1 VYGVWTPEQVGTAEE
16 PVLARTPEGAL
27 MRRAAFGAAQVALRM
42 LAQRCGGVSGR
53 HVVVLVGAGN
63 NGGDGLWAGVELRR
77 RGVGVTAVLLRPDR
91 AHPAGLA
98 ALRSWSAR
106 VVTTPEDAVPAI
118 ERADLVLDAVVG
130 TSARGGLR
138 TPAPLLVGAADTA
151 GVPVL
156 AIDTPS
162 GVDPTTGTVPEA
174 TDEGPAA
181 VTAAETVTFGARK
194 PVHVLARDRCGP
206 VTFVDLGLGPE
217 LGEPP
222 ITVLEAADVGAR
234 WPVPGPGDDKY
245 TQGVVGVAAGSATYP
260 GAAVLASGA
269 ACLATSGMVRYAG
282 SAADEVRA
290 AWPEVVATDHVE
302 DAGRVQAW
310 AIGPGLGT
318 GDDGAATL
326 RHVLDVGVPVLADA
340 DAVTLL
346 GADAGLRAAAAA
358 VPTLVTPHAGEFARL
373 VAELDHP
380 PDPSLDR
387 VDAARRAAAV
397 LGVTVLLKG
406 NATVVA
412 APDGRVL
419 VHPAGS
425 SWLATAGS
433 GDVLSGIAGAL
444 LAAGLEP
451 FDAAGAA
458 AFVHARA
465 AELGA
470 AGDAARPS
478 PIRGST
484 PGAPVPASHVQ
495 AAIPDAIR
503 SVRREARP

>member
-1 VYGVWTPEQVGTAEE
+1 VYGVWTPEQVGAAEE

-27 MRRAAFGAAQVALRM
+27 MRRAAYGAARVAVRM
-42 LAQRCGGVSGR
+42 LTERAGGVTGR
-53 HVVVLVGAGN
+53 RVVVLVGAGN

-77 RGVGVTAVLLRPDR
+77 RGAGVTAVLLNPDR
-91 AHPAGLA
+91 AHPAGLE
-98 ALRSWSAR
+98 ALRWAGAR
-106 VVTTPEDAVPAI
+106 ILTAPEPAVTAI
-118 ERADLVLDAVVG
+118 GRAHLVLDAIVG

-138 TPAPLLVGAADTA
+138 TPAPLFVGAAEAA

-162 GVDPTTGTVPEA
+162 GVDPLTGTVPE
-174 TDEGPAA
+174 DHDDGSPAS
-181 VTAAETVTFGARK
+181 VTAVETVTFGARK

-206 VTFVDLGLGPE
+206 VSFVDIGLGPE
-217 LGEPP
+217 LPP
-222 ITVLEAADVGAR
+222 APLTVLEAADVGAA

-245 TQGVVGVAAGSATYP
+245 SQGVVGVAAGSATYP

-290 AWPEVVATDHVE
+290 AWPEVVATEHVA

-310 AIGPGLGT
+310 VVGPGLGT

-326 RHVLDVGVPVLADA
+326 RHVLDAGVPILADA

-346 GADAGLRAAAAA
+346 GAHADLRAAAAE

-373 VAELDHP
+373 VADLAEFTDP
-380 PDPSLDR
+380 PDVSSDR
-387 VDAARRAAAV
+387 VDAARRAAAA

-433 GDVLSGIAGAL
+433 GDVLSGVAGAL

-451 FDAAGAA
+451 FWAAGAA

-465 AELGA
+465 ADLGA
-470 AGDAARPS
+470 G
-478 PIRGST
+478 T

-495 AAIPDAIR
+495 AGLTGAIR
-503 SVRREARP
+503 SVRAEADPTQGVHR

>member
-1 VYGVWTPEQVGTAEE
+1 MYGVWTPEQVATAEG

-27 MRRAAFGAAQVALRM
+27 MRRAAYGAAQVALRM
-42 LAQRCGGVSGR
+42 LRRSGRVTGR

-63 NGGDGLWAGVELRR
+63 NGGDGLWAGAELGR
-77 RGVGVTAVLLRPDR
+77 RGVGVTAVLLSPDR

-98 ALRSWSAR
+98 ALRSWNTR
-106 VVTTPEDAVPAI
+106 VVTTAEEAVPAI
-118 ERADLVLDAVVG
+118 ERADLVLDAIVG

-138 TPAPLLVGAADTA
+138 SPAPLLVRAAQTA

-162 GVDPTTGTVPEA
+162 GVDPTTGTIPDA

-181 VTAAETVTFGARK
+181 VTATETVTFGARK

-206 VTFVDLGLGPE
+206 VAFVDIGLGPE
-217 LGEPP
+217 LPAP
-222 ITVLEAADVGAR
+222 SITVLEAPDVGAR

-290 AWPEVVATDHVE
+290 AWPEVVATDHVA

-310 AIGPGLGT
+310 VVGPGLGT

-326 RHVLDVGVPVLADA
+326 GHVLDAGVRVLADA

-346 GADAGLRAAAAA
+346 GAHADLRAKAEA

-373 VAELDHP
+373 VAELDDA
-380 PDPSLDR
+380 PDPALDR
-387 VDAARRAAAV
+387 LGAARRAAAA

-465 AELGA
+465 AEIGA
-470 AGDAARPS
+470 G
-478 PIRGST
+478 T

-503 SVRREARP
+503 SVRAEGRP

>member
-1 VYGVWTPEQVGTAEE
+1 VTYGVWTPEQVGTAEE

-27 MRRAAFGAAQVALRM
+27 MRRAAYGAAQVARRM
-42 LAQRCGGVSGR
+42 LVARTGGVAGR
-53 HVVVLVGAGN
+53 RVVVLVGAGN

-98 ALRSWSAR
+98 ALRSGNAR
-106 VVTTPEDAVPAI
+106 VVTAPEDAVPAI
-118 ERADLVLDAVVG
+118 ERADLVLDAIVG
-130 TSARGGLR
+130 TSASGGLR
-138 TPAPLLVGAADTA
+138 TPAPLLVGAAATA

-206 VTFVDLGLGPE
+206 VTFVDIGLGPE
-217 LGEPP
+217 LPEPP

-245 TQGVVGVAAGSATYP
+245 TQGVVGIAAGSATYP

-290 AWPEVVATDHVE
+290 AWPEVVATDHVSE
-302 DAGRVQAW
+302 AGRVQAW
-310 AIGPGLGT
+310 AVGPGLGT
-318 GDDGAATL
+318 GEDGAATL
-326 RHVLDVGVPVLADA
+326 GHVLEAGVPVLADA
-340 DAVTLL
+340 DAITLL
-346 GADAGLRAAAAA
+346 GADAGLRAKAAD
-358 VPTLVTPHAGEFARL
+358 VPTLVTPHAGEFGRL
-373 VAELDHP
+373 VAELDDR
-380 PDPSLDR
+380 PDPATDR
-387 VDAARRAAAV
+387 VDAARRAAAA

-465 AELGA
+465 AEVGA
-470 AGDAARPS
+470 G
-478 PIRGST
+478 T

-495 AAIPDAIR
+495 AAIPDA
-503 SVRREARP
+503 VRAVRAEAGREQR

>member
-1 VYGVWTPEQVGTAEE
+1 MYGVWTPEQVGAAEE

-27 MRRAAFGAAQVALRM
+27 MRRAAYGAAQVAVRM
-42 LAQRCGGVSGR
+42 LTERAGGTTGR
-53 HVVVLVGAGN
+53 RVVVLVGAGN

-77 RGVGVTAVLLRPDR
+77 RGVGVTAVLLNPDR
-91 AHPAGLA
+91 AHPAGLE
-98 ALRSWSAR
+98 ALRWAGAR
-106 VVTTPEDAVPAI
+106 VLTAPEPAVTAI
-118 ERADLVLDAVVG
+118 GRAHLVLDAIVG

-138 TPAPLLVGAADTA
+138 TPAPLLVGAADAA

-156 AIDTPS
+156 AIDIPS
-162 GVDPTTGTVPEA
+162 GVDPLTGTVPDGDGDA
-174 TDEGPAA
+174 PAA

-194 PVHVLARDRCGP
+194 PVHVLARGRCGP
-206 VTFVDLGLGPE
+206 VSFVDIGLGPE
-217 LGEPP
+217 LPEAPL
-222 ITVLEAADVGAR
+222 TVLEAADVGAA

-245 TQGVVGVAAGSATYP
+245 SQGVVGVAAGSATYP

-290 AWPEVVATDHVE
+290 AWPEVVATERVA

-310 AIGPGLGT
+310 AVGPGLGT

-326 RHVLDVGVPVLADA
+326 HHVLDAGVPVLADA

-346 GADAGLRAAAAA
+346 GAHADLRAKAAA

-373 VAELDHP
+373 VADLDDP
-380 PDPSLDR
+380 PDPALDR
-387 VDAARRAAAV
+387 VEAARRAAGT

-433 GDVLSGIAGAL
+433 GDVLSGVAGAL

-451 FDAAGAA
+451 FLAAGAA

-465 AELGA
+465 ADLGA
-470 AGDAARPS
+470 G
-478 PIRGST
+478 T

-495 AAIPDAIR
+495 AALTGAIR
-503 SVRREARP
+503 SVRAEADPTRRTSR

>member
-1 VYGVWTPEQVGTAEE
+1 MSYGVWTPEQVATAEE

-27 MRRAAFGAAQVALRM
+27 MRRAAYGAAQVALRM
-42 LAQRCGGVSGR
+42 LAERTGR
-53 HVVVLVGAGN
+53 VTGRRVVVLVGAGN
-63 NGGDGLWAGVELRR
+63 NGGDGLWAGADLCR
-77 RGVGVTAVLLRPDR
+77 RGVGVTAVLLSPER
-91 AHPAGLA
+91 AHPAGLE
-98 ALRSWSAR
+98 ALRSWSSR
-106 VVTTPEDAVPAI
+106 IVTDPDDAVAAI
-118 ERADLVLDAVVG
+118 GRADLVLDAIVG
-130 TSARGGLR
+130 TSARGALR
-138 TPAPLLVGAADTA
+138 TPAPRLVAAAGTA

-162 GVDPTTGTVPEA
+162 GVDPRTGTVTEP
-174 TDEGPAA
+174 TGEGPAA
-181 VTAAETVTFGARK
+181 VTATATVTFGARK
-194 PVHVLARDRCGP
+194 PVHVLARGRCGP
-206 VTFVDLGLGPE
+206 VTFVDIGLGPE
-217 LGEPP
+217 LPEPP
-222 ITVLEAADVGAR
+222 ITVLEAADVGAA

-290 AWPEVVATDHVE
+290 AWPEVVATGHVA

-310 AIGPGLGT
+310 AVGPGLGT

-326 RHVLDVGVPVLADA
+326 RQVLGAGVPVLADA

-346 GADAGLRAAAAA
+346 GAHADLRRAAAG

-373 VAELDHP
+373 VAELDGP
-380 PDPSLDR
+380 PDPAADR
-387 VDAARRAAAV
+387 VDAARRAAAA

-433 GDVLSGIAGAL
+433 GDVLSGVAGAL

-465 AELGA
+465 AEIGA
-470 AGDAARPS
+470 
-478 PIRGST
+478 GS

-495 AAIPDAIR
+495 AALPDAIR
-503 SVRREARP
+503 SVRAEAGR

>member
-1 VYGVWTPEQVGTAEE
+1 MYGVWTPEQVGAAEE

-27 MRRAAFGAAQVALRM
+27 MRRAAYGAAQVAARM
-42 LAQRCGGVSGR
+42 LAERSGGVAGR

-77 RGVGVTAVLLRPDR
+77 RGVGVTVGAAEPRPRAPGGARR
-91 AHPAGLA
+91 AHA
-98 ALRSWSAR
+98 AWNTR
-106 VVTTPEDAVPAI
+106 VVTAPEDALPAI
-118 ERADLVLDAVVG
+118 GRADLVLDAIVG

-138 TPAPLLVGAADTA
+138 SPAPLLVGAAATA

-174 TDEGPAA
+174 TAEGPAA
-181 VTAAETVTFGARK
+181 VTATATVTFGARK

-206 VTFVDLGLGPE
+206 VTFVDIGLGPE
-217 LGEPP
+217 LPAPP

-290 AWPEVVATDHVE
+290 AWPEVVATDHVS

-318 GDDGAATL
+318 GEDGAATL
-326 RHVLDVGVPVLADA
+326 RHVLDAGLPVLADA

-346 GADAGLRAAAAA
+346 GAHADLRAAATG
-358 VPTLVTPHAGEFARL
+358 VPTLVTPHAGEFGRL
-373 VAELDHP
+373 VAELDDA
-380 PDPSLDR
+380 PDPAVDR
-387 VDAARRAAAV
+387 VDAARRAAAA

-433 GDVLSGIAGAL
+433 GDVLTGIAGAL

-451 FDAAGAA
+451 LDAAGAA

-470 AGDAARPS
+470 GGPA
-478 PIRGST
+478 
-484 PGAPVPASHVQ
+484 GAPVPASHVQ

-503 SVRREARP
+503 SVRAEAGR